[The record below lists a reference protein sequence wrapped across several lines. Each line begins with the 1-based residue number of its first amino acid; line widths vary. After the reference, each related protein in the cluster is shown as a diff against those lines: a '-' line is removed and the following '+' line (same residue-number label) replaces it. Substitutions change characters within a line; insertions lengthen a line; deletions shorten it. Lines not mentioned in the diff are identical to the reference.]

1 MRKLINLPVYLKKN
15 EKDLIEKASEFACLG
30 QSAFV
35 RSVSVKE
42 ARRILKEVE
51 NGKAAN

>member
-1 MRKLINLPVYLKKN
+1 MMKLINLPVYLKKN
-15 EKDLIEKASEFACLG
+15 EKSLIEEASKFSCLN

-35 RSVSVKE
+35 RFVAIKE

-51 NGKAAN
+51 DGKAAN